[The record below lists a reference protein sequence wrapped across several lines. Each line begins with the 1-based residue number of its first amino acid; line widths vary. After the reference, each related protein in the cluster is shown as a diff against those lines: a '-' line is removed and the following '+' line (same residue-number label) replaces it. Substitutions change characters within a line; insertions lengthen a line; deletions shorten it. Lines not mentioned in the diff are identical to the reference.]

1 MTASVEAVQALIQV
15 ALDEANWA
23 NLRVAAI
30 DGLGSA
36 GGFEARSA
44 LLEILGDVDN
54 AAVFREAAARALGHA
69 SRQ

>member
-1 MTASVEAVQALIQV
+1 MATGNEAIQVLIQV
-15 ALDEANWA
+15 AQNEANWA

-44 LLEILGDVDN
+44 LLEILGDVEN

-69 SRQ
+69 ARE